1 MVSEI
6 LDEVLEKVK
15 TLEYNDLRDY
25 LQGLIEY
32 RELSIIKCST
42 CGEVVAVEDTATFL
56 TVAFRGGSPLLNYLI
71 FKHVA
76 ENPEHKITVK
86 APGPLPLEIPLGDML
101 MRAFYTACRIH
112 KREPEVE
119 LPIQVERYRRMATG
133 E

>member
-1 MVSEI
+1 MVNEI

-32 RELSIIKCST
+32 KELAVIKCST
-42 CGEVVAVEDTATFL
+42 CGEVVAVEDAAAFIAI
-56 TVAFRGGSPLLNYLI
+56 AFRGGSPLLNYLI
-71 FKHVA
+71 FKHVS
-76 ENPEHKITVK
+76 ENPEHRITVK
-86 APGPLPLEIPLGDML
+86 APGPLPLELPLGDML

-112 KREPEVE
+112 NRDPKIE
-119 LPIQVERYRRMATG
+119 LPVQVERYRRMAIG

>member
-1 MVSEI
+1 MVSKI

-32 RELSIIKCST
+32 KELTVIKCST
-42 CGEVVAVEDTATFL
+42 CGKVVAVEDTATFL
-56 TVAFRGGSPLLNYLI
+56 TVAFKGGTPLLNYLI
-71 FKHVA
+71 FKHVS
-76 ENPEHKITVK
+76 ENPEHRITVK
-86 APGPLPLEIPLGDML
+86 APGPLPLEMPLGDML

-112 KREPEVE
+112 DRDPEVE
-119 LPIQVERYRRMATG
+119 LPVQVERYRRMATG